1 MWHLA
6 VMMSSLLY
14 FGFKYVDVHPAERT
28 FPWSAFCLFITFPQQ
43 NNGLPFCQ
51 IVTVNRNRNLCFP
64 ETKFNIFFAEVD
76 WHRVTSIVLLFL
88 ENLETIDAE
97 RYCQEIDEIWPEI
110 RLIRGPAFDRRSGP
124 DSNAFPRGLL
134 QLSQI
139 TV

>member
-1 MWHLA
+1 ML
-6 VMMSSLLY
+6 MY
-14 FGFKYVDVHPAERT
+14 IRRNVH
-28 FPWSAFCLFITFPQQ
+28 WSAFCLFITFPQQ

-110 RLIRGPAFDRRSGP
+110 RLIMGQHLTAEVVRILMHFQGFATAFTNHRPKSWMSKRSKFWF
-124 DSNAFPRGLL
+124 AHR
-134 QLSQI
+134 
-139 TV
+139 TY